1 MTHPIRPGDIY
12 SISRTYTNDDVL
24 AFAELTGDKGRH
36 HMEPDEHG
44 RLMVHG
50 LMTASIG
57 SKLAG
62 DIHFIGRELHNEY
75 LRPVFSG
82 DTITCEVTVESV
94 EQKDGYRKV
103 ALRSIYRNQHGKEV
117 IVGTTNGVVR
127 D

>member
-1 MTHPIRPGDIY
+1 MTPHLQPGAVL
-12 SISRTYTNDDVL
+12 SISRTYTNEDIL

-94 EQKDGYRKV
+94 EQHDGYRKV
-103 ALRSIYRNQHGKEV
+103 ALKSVYTNQHGKQV
-117 IVGTTNGVVR
+117 IVGSTTGIVR